1 MRVETCVEGEYMN
14 ENIYKLIY
22 DLEIALL
29 ASEVRSSREKLDVLL
44 ADDFK
49 EFGSSGEEYSKQ
61 DILEQL
67 PEATKIASVEF
78 LVSDFQVQQLAED
91 IVLATFTTDKKM
103 PDNSR
108 VVSLRS
114 SIWRKTGKG
123 WQMVF
128 HQGTPWKN

>member
-1 MRVETCVEGEYMN
+1 MN